1 MSTLSLGA
9 TSKNRWKTWG
19 KYENRRTVPGAPP
32 PKRWYWYA
40 LAVLA
45 FFAVTLSVPTGWRRV
60 SRYIQQHPYFAISA
74 IDVDL
79 EAETLFSQ
87 KEIIAW
93 SGVTPGMNLWAV
105 DPEQV
110 RARLLTYQGI
120 RDAEVRRE
128 FPQRVVLQVQTRRP
142 IAIVAHPVPTYL
154 DKDGVWFT
162 AQAPGKEL
170 DLPYLTGFKADELD
184 TGAIRSALAGTVSL
198 LALAAKLWPEP
209 VSEIRWDQGVGYT
222 VFLTRRHVTVRLGV
236 ETAPEKFAQVATVL
250 ARWPVDGP
258 PALFDARF
266 MNQIV
271 VRPAFDEYGLRPVT
285 PADPL

>member
-1 MSTLSLGA
+1 VSTLSLG
-9 TSKNRWKTWG
+9 TTYKNRWSAWG
-19 KYENRRTVPGAPP
+19 RRENRRTVPGAPA
-32 PKRWYWYA
+32 PKRPYWYA
-40 LAVLA
+40 LAALA
-45 FFAVTLSVPTGWRRV
+45 FFAATLYVPTGWQAV
-60 SRYIQQHPYFAISA
+60 SRYIHRHPYFAISA

-79 EAETLFSQ
+79 EAGTLFSQ

-93 SGVTPGMNLWAV
+93 SGVTPGMNLWSV
-105 DPEQV
+105 DPERV

-128 FPQRVVLQVQTRRP
+128 FPQRLILQVQTRRP

-162 AQAPGKEL
+162 APAPREEL
-170 DLPYLTGFKADELD
+170 DLPYLTGFKAGELD
-184 TGAIRSALAGTVSL
+184 TGAARNALAGTVSL

-222 VFLTRRHVTVRLGV
+222 VFLTRRHVTVRLGL
-236 ETAPEKFAQVATVL
+236 ETAPEKFAQVAAVL
-250 ARWPVDGP
+250 ARWPAAGP

-266 MNQIV
+266 LNQIV
-271 VRPAFDEYGLRPVT
+271 VRPAFDEYGLRPAT